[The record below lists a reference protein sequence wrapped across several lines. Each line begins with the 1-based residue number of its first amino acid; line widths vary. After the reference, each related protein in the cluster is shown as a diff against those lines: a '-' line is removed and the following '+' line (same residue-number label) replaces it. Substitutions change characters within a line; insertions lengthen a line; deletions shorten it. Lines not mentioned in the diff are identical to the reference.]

1 MRAYVNGQLAGSATL
16 NRQTSYNTET
26 KGLYYALGYPTSTNM
41 GSGAGANYRL
51 GAFHVWNDAI
61 SSSTI
66 LNNYN
71 ATRGKYGK

>member
-1 MRAYVNGQLAGSATL
+1 MSRRVKSIGTQTFNRNVPHVEGGGGEVFAVGLADG
-16 NRQTSYNTET
+16 
-26 KGLYYALGYPTSTNM
+26 TNM

-51 GAFHVWNDAI
+51 GAFHVWNDAL

-71 ATRGKYGK
+71 ATKATYGK